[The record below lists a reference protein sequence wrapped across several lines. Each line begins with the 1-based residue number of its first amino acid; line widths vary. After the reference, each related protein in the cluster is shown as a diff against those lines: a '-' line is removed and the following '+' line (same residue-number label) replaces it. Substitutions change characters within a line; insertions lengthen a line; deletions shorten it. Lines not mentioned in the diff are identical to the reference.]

1 MADQEINSASTT
13 TPDREQVLERAGSTT
28 PFNGG
33 VVETPD
39 FHGAGIKIQRAKIAY
54 EAYEG
59 HSEKPTRLEVLGW
72 CFYGLCSYFIHTV
85 LIPIVFPLIIS
96 QIASPMPDDIYSQG
110 NLKVVNDNGYVCTHK
125 EMLL

>member
-13 TPDREQVLERAGSTT
+13 TPDRELVLERAGSKT
-28 PFNGG
+28 PFNRG
-33 VVETPD
+33 VVGTPD
-39 FHGAGIKIQRAKIAY
+39 VHEAGIKIQRAKSAY
-54 EAYEG
+54 EAYAG
-59 HSEKPTRLEVLGW
+59 HEEKPTKVEVLGW

-96 QIASPMPDDIYSQG
+96 QIASPMPLDINSHAHSKVLNDKG
-110 NLKVVNDNGYVCTHK
+110 NTCTYK